1 MYDDFWTLYDYQD
14 PLNLRSDMER
24 FFREFSRWKKPSAV
38 FVRAWEP
45 KCDIYESGDG
55 LYVIVDLAGVDEH
68 EVELVVQG
76 RLLTIRGQRHQKRP
90 ADISNTHLLE
100 IDYGDFRRDFEL
112 PVEVDCEAARAVYRK
127 GFLEIYLPKAST
139 QKEMEAAGRNEEER
153 SS

>member
-1 MYDDFWTLYDYQD
+1 MPDDFWTLYDNPD

-45 KCDIYESGDG
+45 KCDIYESEEGV
-55 LYVIVDLAGVDEH
+55 YVIVDLAGVDER

-76 RLLTIRGQRHQKRP
+76 RMLTLKGHREQRRP

-100 IDYGDFRRDFEL
+100 IDYGDFRRDFRL
-112 PVEVDCEAARAVYRK
+112 PAEVDCEAARAVYSK
-127 GFLEIYLPKAST
+127 GLLEIYLPKALPRE
-139 QKEMEAAGRNEEER
+139 EMKAVKRKEEEQG
-153 SS
+153 S